1 MKKKTVTLLAVLA
14 VLLCLLCGLGVGP
27 YLSGA
32 ALQDLTEQLAAIH
45 GEPYV
50 LETENGTE
58 RLEFTIE
65 SDSCFL
71 TNWNLR
77 NFFGWDYGYTCTVT
91 YTAHS
96 ADGSLHTQTTT
107 YKAVDPMGHDE
118 AEVRAYIDV
127 ESAVTKG
134 QTVQP

>member
-1 MKKKTVTLLAVLA
+1 MKKKTVKLLAVLA
-14 VLLCLLCGLGVGP
+14 VLLCLLCALGVGP

-32 ALQDLTEQLAAIH
+32 ALRDLTEQLAAIH

-77 NFFGWDYGYTCTVT
+77 NFFGWDYRYTCVVT
-91 YTAHS
+91 YTCEGS
-96 ADGSLHTQTTT
+96 DGSLYTQTTT
-107 YKAVDPMGHDE
+107 YRAVDPMGHDE
-118 AEVRAYIDV
+118 AEVRAYIDA